1 MQPVSLHTKVRRKL
15 SGTSFHTNPL
25 VDVVMRRRG
34 VYASSRME
42 YDLRNLHTFDSL
54 KGIEDARRIISD
66 AIVADKKILILADYD
81 CDGAT
86 SCAVMVRGLRMLGAK
101 NVDYSVPDRFTM
113 GYGTTPALVDSI
125 ADRKPDLIITVDN
138 GISSFEGI
146 ERIRE
151 IMPNTKVVVTDHHMA
166 PKDGSLP
173 DADAIV
179 NPNQHGCDFPSKAIA
194 GCGVA
199 WYTTIAVRAFMRDNG
214 LFQRIGV
221 EEPNLAYLVDLV
233 ALGTVADVVALDYN
247 NRTIV
252 SVGINLIRSG
262 GACLGINAL
271 ANSCGKDLEDIVSS
285 DFAFSFGPKI
295 NSAGRLTDMRYG
307 IECLLSDDP
316 YYAGLCSREL
326 SRTNDT
332 RKDIQNW
339 MIDVANNM
347 VKDIPDS
354 NLSIVVAN
362 EDFNEGV
369 VGLVASRIKESFG
382 VPTFIFTKNE
392 EGMMKGSGRSV
403 NGAHLFNILNELQDA
418 YKAETGEK
426 LMEGFGGHAMAA
438 GLSIK
443 PEKLDAFTQML
454 DDAVRN
460 YIKKPFD
467 VIETDGVVN
476 ASHLTME
483 NIEELKMASPFGQGF
498 PEPILETKLKV
509 IKTRKSK
516 DKKHLFYDLSDGFS
530 EFTGIAF
537 NYSEKEHLYRIP
549 EVDSEEDIH
558 LVFRPDVSEF
568 RGKTEFKMILEAAI

>member
-1 MQPVSLHTKVRRKL
+1 MQPVSFRTKVRRKL

-42 YDLRNLHTFDSL
+42 YDLRDLHTFDSL

-66 AIVADKKILILADYD
+66 SIVSDKKILILADYD

-101 NVDYSVPDRFTM
+101 HVDYSVPDRFTM

-125 ADRKPDLIITVDN
+125 VEKHPDLIITVDN

-151 IMPNTKVVVTDHHMA
+151 VLPNTQIVVTDHHMA

-179 NPNQHGCDFPSKAIA
+179 NPNQHGCNFPSKAIA

-199 WYTTIAVRAFMRDNG
+199 WYTTIAVRAFMRENG
-214 LFQRIGV
+214 LFQRIGI

-271 ANSCGKDLEDIVSS
+271 ANSCGKDLEEIVSS

-316 YYAGLCSREL
+316 YYAGLCAKEL

-339 MIDVANNM
+339 MIDIANDM
-347 VKDIPDS
+347 VKELPDS

-382 VPTFIFTKNE
+382 VPTFIFTKND

-403 NGAHLFNILNELQDA
+403 DGAHLFNILNELQDA
-418 YKAETGEK
+418 YKAKTGEK

-443 PEKLDAFTQML
+443 PENLDTFTQML
-454 DDAVRN
+454 DDVVRN
-460 YIKKPFD
+460 YINKPFD
-467 VIETDGVVN
+467 VIETDGLVN
-476 ASHLTME
+476 ASHLTMD

-498 PEPILETKLKV
+498 PEPVLETKLKV
-509 IKTRKSK
+509 LKTRKSK

-537 NYSEKEHLYRIP
+537 NYSEKEHLYRVP
-549 EVDSEEDIH
+549 EGEDDIH